1 MNLSTTIVEKRILKL
16 LQKLEQHEID
26 VYLVPSMD
34 EHLNE
39 FVPEYK
45 QRLKAITGFTG
56 SAGTALFC
64 RVGKHQL
71 FVDSRYHLQAGQE
84 VSEKW
89 FDVRKSGL
97 EGVPTVE
104 QWLARTGKAAA
115 VVESG
120 FRSIYHDSENPPL
133 VSEKSAVSGFSIDPC
148 LPEPGRPGLGRSS
161 ASSLPT
167 HLSSRLLLD
176 G

>member
-1 MNLSTTIVEKRILKL
+1 MNPQLRLSKKNFKIVTKARAERNRRLSRAF
-16 LQKLEQHEID
+16 H
-26 VYLVPSMD
+26 D

-89 FDVRKSGL
+89 FDVQKSGL

-104 QWLARTGKAAA
+104 QWLARTGKAAG

-120 FRSIYHDSENPPL
+120 F
-133 VSEKSAVSGFSIDPC
+133 
-148 LPEPGRPGLGRSS
+148 
-161 ASSLPT
+161 
-167 HLSSRLLLD
+167 
-176 G
+176 